1 MYCFFDNNLC
11 FPYCVHLVL
20 GSFHMKGKTN
30 SGHNNNDWGADV
42 KYKVK
47 AKIEGHDSGSKLK
60 VSIKV
65 SMKRKF
71 LFDIFFCLYR
81 YNFSADMPVSD
92 LSIPISIQH

>member
-1 MYCFFDNNLC
+1 
-11 FPYCVHLVL
+11 
-20 GSFHMKGKTN
+20 MKGKTN

-71 LFDIFFCLYR
+71 LFDIFVDKGLKFRFL
-81 YNFSADMPVSD
+81 
-92 LSIPISIQH
+92 LLKLLISIPAVGNMYIIAYDVNTFAKSLWSAVNNSV